1 MVNYISN
8 NVHFKLNS
16 IKYIYFRGYPNFEAL
31 IILLSK
37 AIFFCEILKCKRI
50 FLNKNNFIKKSLFY
64 RKYRMHINIY
74 NHNKYNYLIVDE
86 SYIFLYYNQHLN
98 PEIRINTFL
107 YELLLNIPKLNTK
120 PNEIFIY
127 VKSHYSFIF
136 DHIYPPLC
144 FYESILNSDNFTK
157 IKIISKYGNNIIIE
171 KILKKYNNSEFQT
184 NIPFKKEIGY
194 LSNAYNIISSN
205 NYFIYCIY
213 MINCKLRKVY
223 EIELNYLGIP
233 VYDESEFFKLFS
245 EKNISYVSDFSNRF
259 QNLIENG
266 ILYFL

>member
-1 MVNYISN
+1 M
-8 NVHFKLNS
+8 
-16 IKYIYFRGYPNFEAL
+16 KY
-31 IILLSK
+31 LL
-37 AIFFCEILKCKRI
+37 
-50 FLNKNNFIKKSLFY
+50 
-64 RKYRMHINIY
+64 
-74 NHNKYNYLIVDE
+74 
-86 SYIFLYYNQHLN
+86 
-98 PEIRINTFL
+98 
-107 YELLLNIPKLNTK
+107 
-120 PNEIFIY
+120 Y